1 MIQQIN
7 PYMLKHIHLLVQ
19 GNATDQLTESSLQS
33 LILTIIDKIDME
45 ILGGPFI
52 YRSDVLGNEGLTA
65 ITAITTSHIV
75 VHTWDTGLVQIDV
88 YSCKDFN
95 IKDIT
100 NILQTMSIVNIKTKL
115 LDRSNGFTDL

>member
-1 MIQQIN
+1 
-7 PYMLKHIHLLVQ
+7 MLKHIHLLVQ
-19 GNATDQLTESSLQS
+19 GTVADQITASGLQL
-33 LILTIIDKIDME
+33 LILTIVDKIDME

-52 YRSDVLGNEGLTA
+52 YRSEVPGNEGLTA

-75 VHTWDTGLVQIDV
+75 VHTWDTGLIQIDV
-88 YSCKDFN
+88 YSCKDFK

-100 NILQTMSIVNIKTKL
+100 DILQTIPITDIKTKL

>member
-1 MIQQIN
+1 
-7 PYMLKHIHLLVQ
+7 MLKHIHLLVQ
-19 GNATDQLTESSLQS
+19 GTVANQITASDLQT

-52 YRSDVLGNEGLTA
+52 YRSEVPGNEGLTA

-100 NILQTMSIVNIKTKL
+100 DILQTMSIVNIKTKL
-115 LDRSNGFTDL
+115 LDRSNGFFDI

>member
-1 MIQQIN
+1 
-7 PYMLKHIHLLVQ
+7 MLKHIHLLIQ
-19 GNATDQLTESSLQS
+19 GTVTDQLTESSLQT

-52 YRSDVLGNEGLTA
+52 YRSEVIGNEGLTA

-75 VHTWDTGLVQIDV
+75 VHTWDTGLIQIDV
-88 YSCKDFN
+88 YSCKDFK
-95 IKDIT
+95 IKDII
-100 NILQTMSIVNIKTKL
+100 NILQTMSIIDIKTKL